1 MNEQTSS
8 RLGTVLAITVSI
20 LTLFSGLLGWHLGN
34 IKDAA
39 ADAYLLAQRAELNSQ
54 KVISTNTLNAY
65 ENHRAFLAYKNY
77 FDQYNLVSQKLEQA
91 RQADPVDEGA
101 VADLSVQRDE
111 LQLLY
116 LASLK
121 LFNNKFI
128 ERDGTY
134 NLQEQLGQMI
144 ASDARKLDIN
154 PDPHKQRG
162 RQYDDQARNLQ
173 IGLIVMAV
181 SLFFFA
187 IVSTVQN
194 LKRFILLAMT
204 VFGYLTAIA
213 GVTLGLRAW

>member
-1 MNEQTSS
+1 MNEQTST

-39 ADAYLLAQRAELNSQ
+39 ADAYLLAQQAELNSQ

-162 RQYDDQARNLQ
+162 RQYDTQARNLQ
-173 IGLIVMAV
+173 MGLIVMAV

-204 VFGYLTAIA
+204 VLGYLTAIA